1 MLTTIANRLS
11 KFPLK
16 KWGPI
21 SSNAKNTAAVLVLL
35 HGDEKNPQVLL
46 TQRALHLKTHAGE
59 VAFPG
64 GMWESIDTD
73 LLQTALRE
81 ANEEVGLKVENVK
94 PIATLPSA
102 SPRRRDI
109 TVTPYVALA
118 SGPLEV
124 NTDSDEISTIF
135 DVPLKFF
142 LQHDEYKYFDME
154 ISSEQGIREIRFP
167 YINYKDFKIW
177 GFTLKVLTDMLND
190 TVDAEIEL
198 DYPFHSK

>member
-16 KWGPI
+16 KWVP
-21 SSNAKNTAAVLVLL
+21 NLDDAKNTAAVLVLL
-35 HGDEKNPQVLL
+35 HGDNKNPQVLL
-46 TQRALHLKTHAGE
+46 TQRAMHLKTHAGE

-64 GMWESIDTD
+64 GMWDSIDTD

-81 ANEEVGLKVENVK
+81 ANEEVGLQSEAVN
-94 PIATLPSA
+94 PIATLPTA
-102 SPRRRDI
+102 SPRRREI
-109 TVTPYVALA
+109 SVTPYVGLA
-118 SGPLEV
+118 PDPLDL
-124 NTDSDEISTIF
+124 NANSDEISTIF
-135 DVPLKFF
+135 SVPLAFF

-154 ISSEQGIREIRFP
+154 ITSEEGRREIRFP
-167 YINYKDFKIW
+167 YITYKDYKIW

-190 TVDAEIEL
+190 TIDAEIDL

>member
-1 MLTTIANRLS
+1 
-11 KFPLK
+11 
-16 KWGPI
+16 
-21 SSNAKNTAAVLVLL
+21 VLL

-135 DVPLKFF
+135 DVPLTFF

>member
-16 KWGPI
+16 KWVP
-21 SSNAKNTAAVLVLL
+21 NLDDAKNTAAVLVLL
-35 HGDEKNPQVLL
+35 HGDNKNPQVLL
-46 TQRALHLKTHAGE
+46 TQRAMHLKTHAGE

-64 GMWESIDTD
+64 GMWDSIDTD

-81 ANEEVGLKVENVK
+81 ANEEVGLQSEAVN
-94 PIATLPSA
+94 PIATLPTA
-102 SPRRRDI
+102 SPRRREI
-109 TVTPYVALA
+109 SVTPYVALA
-118 SGPLEV
+118 QDPLDL
-124 NTDSDEISTIF
+124 NANSDEISTIF
-135 DVPLKFF
+135 SVPLAFF

-154 ISSEQGIREIRFP
+154 TTSEEGRREIRFP
-167 YINYKDFKIW
+167 YITYRGYKIW

-190 TVDAEIEL
+190 TVDAQIDL

>member
-16 KWGPI
+16 KWVP
-21 SSNAKNTAAVLVLL
+21 NLDDARNTAAVLVLL
-35 HGDEKNPQVLL
+35 HGDNKNPRVLL
-46 TQRALHLKTHAGE
+46 TQRAMHLKTHAGE

-64 GMWESIDTD
+64 GMWDSIDTD

-81 ANEEVGLKVENVK
+81 ANEEVGLQSEVVN
-94 PIATLPSA
+94 PIATLPTA
-102 SPRRRDI
+102 SPRRREI
-109 TVTPYVALA
+109 SVTPYVALA
-118 SGPLEV
+118 PDPLDL
-124 NTDSDEISTIF
+124 NANSDEISTIF
-135 DVPLKFF
+135 SVPLAFF

-154 ISSEQGIREIRFP
+154 ITSEEGRREIRFP
-167 YINYKDFKIW
+167 YITYRDYKIW

-190 TVDAEIEL
+190 TVDAQIDL

>member
-1 MLTTIANRLS
+1 
-11 KFPLK
+11 
-16 KWGPI
+16 
-21 SSNAKNTAAVLVLL
+21 
-35 HGDEKNPQVLL
+35 
-46 TQRALHLKTHAGE
+46 
-59 VAFPG
+59 
-64 GMWESIDTD
+64 
-73 LLQTALRE
+73 
-81 ANEEVGLKVENVK
+81 
-94 PIATLPSA
+94 
-102 SPRRRDI
+102 
-109 TVTPYVALA
+109 LA

-135 DVPLKFF
+135 DVPLTFF